1 VADKAMPD
9 DVAASHYWP
18 TPMHDPF
25 ILFRNDLTGENL
37 FFTDAR
43 TIVTAWSPHDIEPV
57 FAALQEARAQGRWIA
72 GYISYEAGLVLE
84 PALHDRIRPRP
95 GSDHRCPLMCFGIFD
110 APQPQD
116 TSAMLLERSAAGT
129 GLSDARPGWDF
140 ATYRKRFDRL
150 RNHLHAGDCFQA
162 NLTFAYTAR
171 CEDDPIALFNALRI
185 RQAVGHSALVRLEGP
200 DIVSRS
206 PELFF
211 RVGRDGWIESKPMK
225 GTAPRGRTPAEDAAR
240 KRHLENDPKCR
251 SENLMIVD
259 LLRNDLSRICAPGT
273 VHVPQLYHVESFAT
287 VHQMISRVR
296 GALVRDT
303 TLADIMK
310 AIFPCGS
317 ITGAP
322 KIRAMEII
330 HDLEDT
336 DRNVY
341 CGSIGW
347 MAPGGAMEFNVAIR
361 TISLYPDGQ
370 AVFNVG
376 GGIIFDS
383 EARQEYEES
392 LLKARYA
399 LDIAGQSRAAE

>member
-1 VADKAMPD
+1 MNDE
-9 DVAASHYWP
+9 
-18 TPMHDPF
+18 F
-25 ILFRNDLTGENL
+25 ILFRNDFTGENL
-37 FFTDAR
+37 FFSGAR
-43 TIVTAWSPHDIEPV
+43 SVVTAWTPQDIEPA
-57 FAALQEARAQGRWIA
+57 FKELEEARQSGLWAA
-72 GYISYEAGLVLE
+72 GYVSYDAGRTLE
-84 PALHDRIRPRP
+84 PALRTRLSERPDPKRT
-95 GSDHRCPLMCFGIFD
+95 CPLMSFGVFD
-110 APQPQD
+110 GPQAPEEAD
-116 TSAMLLERSAAGT
+116 RLLAAPHT
-129 GLSDARPGWDF
+129 DAALSEARPLWDF
-140 ATYRKRFDRL
+140 DTYKSRFDRL
-150 RNHLHAGDCFQA
+150 RSHLHAGDCFQA
-162 NLTFAYTAR
+162 NLTFEFAAR
-171 CEDDPIALFNALRI
+171 CDVDAATLFNTLRS
-185 RQAVGHSALVRLEGP
+185 RQAVAHSALVSLDGP
-200 DIVSRS
+200 QIVSRS

-225 GTAPRGRTPAEDAAR
+225 GTAPRGKTAEED
-240 KRHLENDPKCR
+240 KLLKQQLESDPKCR

-259 LLRNDLSRICAPGT
+259 LLRNDLSRICAAGS

-296 GALVRDT
+296 GRLEKEI
-303 TLADIMK
+303 TLSEIMR

-347 MAPGGAMEFNVAIR
+347 IAPGGAMEFNVAIR
-361 TISLYPDGQ
+361 TISLYPGGE

-383 EARQEYEES
+383 DARSEYEECMI
-392 LLKARYA
+392 KARYA
-399 LDIAGQSRAAE
+399 LRQTEHREDTQ

>member
-1 VADKAMPD
+1 
-9 DVAASHYWP
+9 
-18 TPMHDPF
+18 MHDPF

-37 FFTDAR
+37 FFTDAQA
-43 TIVTAWSPHDIEPV
+43 IVTAWSAHDIEPV
-57 FAALQEARAQGRWIA
+57 FATLQEARAQGRWVA
-72 GYISYEAGLVLE
+72 GYISYEAGIALE
-84 PALHDRIRPRP
+84 PALCNRIRPRP
-95 GSDHRCPLMCFGIFD
+95 QADRRCPLMCFGIFE

-116 TSAMLLERSAAGT
+116 ASAMLLEGTAAGA
-129 GLSDARPGWDF
+129 GLSDARPRWNF
-140 ATYRKRFDRL
+140 ATYRERFDRL
-150 RNHLHAGDCFQA
+150 RDHLHAGDCFQA
-162 NLTFAYTAR
+162 NLTFEYTGR
-171 CEDDPIALFNALRI
+171 CEDDPVALFNALRT

-240 KRHLENDPKCR
+240 KRQLENDPKCR

-296 GALVRDT
+296 GALDRDK
-303 TLADIMK
+303 TLADIIK

-383 EARQEYEES
+383 EAREEYEES

>member
-1 VADKAMPD
+1 
-9 DVAASHYWP
+9 
-18 TPMHDPF
+18 MHDPF

-37 FFTDAR
+37 LFTDAR
-43 TIVTAWSPHDIEPV
+43 TIITAWSTRDIEV
-57 FAALQEARAQGRWIA
+57 AFAALQAARAAGRWVA
-72 GYISYEAGLVLE
+72 GYISYEAGIALE
-84 PALHDRIRPRP
+84 PALRDRIRRRP
-95 GSDHRCPLMCFGIFD
+95 GSDSPCPLMCFGIFD

-116 TSAMLLERSAAGT
+116 AASALLEKNPAGAA
-129 GLSDARPGWDF
+129 LAEARPRWDF
-140 ATYRKRFDRL
+140 ATYRERFDRL
-150 RNHLHAGDCFQA
+150 HGHLHAGDCFQA
-162 NLTFAYTAR
+162 NLTFEYTAR
-171 CEDDPIALFNALRI
+171 YEGDPVALFNALRLH
-185 RQAVGHSALVRLEGP
+185 QAVGHSALVSLEGP

-240 KRHLENDPKCR
+240 KLALENDPKCR

-296 GALVRDT
+296 GALDKDA
-303 TLADIMK
+303 TLADILK

-361 TISLYPDGQ
+361 TISLYPDGE

-383 EARQEYEES
+383 DAKEEYEES

-399 LDIAGQSRAAE
+399 LDIAGRSRAAE